1 YYLMIYLKTA
11 HDFTDYCSRLE
22 ECKALLMT
30 AGCRKR
36 FCVGFADKYTD
47 WTKVKKQD
55 TCSIARI
62 PGERF

>member
-1 YYLMIYLKTA
+1 MIYLKTA

-47 WTKVKKQD
+47 WTKVKKPGHMLY
-55 TCSIARI
+55 RKN
-62 PGERF
+62 PGEAF